1 VRPYGAHLGAERG
14 LLAREIL
21 APRVEMVWQE
31 QPDIRTRTVEMHVSV
46 CGRRFWTSPSE
57 GTPRA
62 LSPRLNHAATP
73 ICRNPCW

>member
-1 VRPYGAHLGAERG
+1 
-14 LLAREIL
+14 
-21 APRVEMVWQE
+21 MVWQE

-62 LSPRLNHAATP
+62 LSPRL
-73 ICRNPCW
+73 